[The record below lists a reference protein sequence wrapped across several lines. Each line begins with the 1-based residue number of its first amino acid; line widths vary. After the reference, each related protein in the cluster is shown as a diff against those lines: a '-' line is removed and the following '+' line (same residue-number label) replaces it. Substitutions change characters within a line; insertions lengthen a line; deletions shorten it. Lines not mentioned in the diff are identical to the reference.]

1 MNNFIAA
8 GGDDFPALTLG
19 TNEVTGLDDLVALE
33 AYPRPANNPHTPDDL
48 VGDPS
53 THRIFRVP

>member
-33 AYPRPANNPHTPDDL
+33 AYRAPGQQPVHA
-48 VGDPS
+48 G
-53 THRIFRVP
+53 